1 MSHAAGGRERGRECS
16 VIVAVKRFLA
26 DLTVWASSRDD
37 VLGVALVGS
46 QARGSATASS
56 DVDVVILAREPEQYF
71 RDTAWTN
78 AFGNPVRQSVEPYGR
93 LTSLRVWY
101 QQGLEVEFGFGD
113 DHWPDDAGGQAVMED
128 GMKVLLD
135 RALRFRIIGQ
145 A

>member
-1 MSHAAGGRERGRECS
+1 M
-16 VIVAVKRFLA
+16 IVAVKRFLA

-56 DVDVVILAREPEQYF
+56 DVDIVILAREPEQYF

-93 LTSLRVWY
+93 LMSLRVWY

-113 DHWPDDAGGQAVMED
+113 EHWPDAAGGQAVMED

-135 RALRFRIIGQ
+135 RALRFRMIDQ